1 MYKGQKV
8 EIIEIKEDKNT
19 TIIPLPFEQQIVEN
33 LFKFEILTS
42 TPNFLIL
49 KFSIGNDYRK

>member
-8 EIIEIKEDKNT
+8 QIVNIKEDKDI
-19 TIIPLPFEQQIVEN
+19 TIIPLPFRQQIAEI

-42 TPNFLIL
+42 APSFLIL